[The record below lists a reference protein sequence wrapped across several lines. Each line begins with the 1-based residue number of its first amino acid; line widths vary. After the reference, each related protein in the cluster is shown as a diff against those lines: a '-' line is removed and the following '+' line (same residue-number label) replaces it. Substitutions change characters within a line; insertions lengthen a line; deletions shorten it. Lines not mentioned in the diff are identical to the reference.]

1 MTDAGVVSS
10 FSFCQGSLGQKTAH
24 PRKIY
29 EINSDKTEKTANVKF
44 RAVQKRTNYIQLCRS
59 RKIHTY
65 TFPNRPA
72 IKTSPDREEKHFD
85 YPCDGERK
93 CCVKFFQTP
102 ACCVVLIDKARR
114 NRTRTSSLTSNSKF
128 QSWIFNVDSI
138 ETSQH
143 SDWKKS

>member
-1 MTDAGVVSS
+1 MEDDRCWCCFF
-10 FSFCQGSLGQKTAH
+10 FSFCQGSLKQKTAH
-24 PRKIY
+24 PRTIY
-29 EINSDKTEKTANVKF
+29 ERNSDNTEKTANVKF
-44 RAVQKRTNYIQLCRS
+44 RAVQKRANYVDLERY
-59 RKIHTY
+59 IHSTY

-128 QSWIFNVDSI
+128 QSWIFNLDSI

-143 SDWKKS
+143 WKKS